1 MNLYMYLYWSIKER
15 LPGFDPGRVKMEIQ
29 GRLASVASIVC
40 QINGCLEK
48 SMRQYM
54 RRTRETRPEL
64 VRDLNLA
71 RMAGVPRN
79 FQWCGDPASIA
90 GCLARWPTRRVRDIV
105 RTFPEP
111 FGTILATRRYIML
124 PVTLATP
131 GTRCTIC
138 LEMIDILDEVY
149 RIPCGHQFH
158 VKCLDEHLLIP
169 NRRCPNCRGAFV
181 NRAWALS

>member
-48 SMRQYM
+48 SMRQYL
-54 RRTRETRPEL
+54 RRTGETRPEL
-64 VRDLNLA
+64 LENLNFA
-71 RMAGVPRN
+71 RMAGVPVN

-90 GCLARWPTRRVRDIV
+90 GLLTRWPTQRVRDIV

-111 FGTILATRRYIML
+111 FGTLAARRRYIVL
-124 PVTLATP
+124 PVELAVRSTQ
-131 GTRCTIC
+131 CTIC
-138 LEMIDILDEVY
+138 QEIIEIWDEVY

-158 VKCLDEHLLIP
+158 VKCLDEHILIP
-169 NRRCPNCRGAFV
+169 NSRCPNCRGKFA
-181 NRAWALS
+181 

>member
-40 QINGCLEK
+40 QINGCPEK
-48 SMRQYM
+48 SMRQYL
-54 RRTRETRPEL
+54 RRTQETRPDL
-64 VRDLNLA
+64 LRDLNLA
-71 RMAGVPRN
+71 RMAGVPLN

-90 GCLARWPTRRVRDIV
+90 KVLARWPTRRVRDIV

-111 FGTILATRRYIML
+111 FGTLVGLPVNLRYILL
-124 PVTLATP
+124 PVALAECA
-131 GTRCTIC
+131 GTQCTIC
-138 LEMIDILDEVY
+138 LEMIEVLDEVY

-169 NRRCPNCRGAFV
+169 NSRCPNCRGS
-181 NRAWALS
+181 LG